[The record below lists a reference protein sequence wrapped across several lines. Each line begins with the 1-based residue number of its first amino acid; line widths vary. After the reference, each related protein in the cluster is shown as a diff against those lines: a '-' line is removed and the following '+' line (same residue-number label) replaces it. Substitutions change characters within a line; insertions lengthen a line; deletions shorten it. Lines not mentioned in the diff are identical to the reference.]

1 MGIGAAG
8 KHMRRTIGTGM
19 GLIALAAA
27 PAFAQSTAP
36 PPAMPPAT
44 TPPAGNADV
53 PTTVTVTA
61 RAPVVVHKIDRTVYD
76 LRDNPQ
82 ATTGS
87 VSDVLGTL
95 PSVTVDVNGN
105 VSVRG
110 GSVQVVVD
118 GKPQPSLRGAN
129 LAQALQSMPANTI
142 ARIEVITNPGPE
154 FRTDA
159 ATVINIVTKKT
170 GTRAPTG
177 DLVVNAG
184 SQARYNGTVS
194 GSFGI
199 GKWGFTGSLNLRQDH
214 RANVADVDRITRKA
228 DGSVATHMIETDPT
242 YYRNQATNI
251 DLGATYA
258 ADDNNSL
265 SLGANAGIR
274 PRAAPNAD
282 HIVFVDPLSGSV
294 LDDTTTV
301 SSGPAHY
308 NSRSL
313 TGGYKH
319 KGKRDGETF
328 SLQIR
333 HEEGDFLQ
341 DRRFFQTFDVPLAPV
356 NAYHQVITTRQL
368 TDDINGDY
376 VLPLAQDT
384 QFKTGFD
391 VQSLRN
397 TAWNFA
403 STIDDITGAETSS
416 APAGSHYMIGQR
428 LSAAYVDYQHPL
440 GKWIVEGGLR
450 LENMETRL
458 GYSRLQPFT
467 THSDLQW
474 SPSLFLSR
482 QLTADSKLKLTY
494 SHRIDRP
501 NDDQL
506 YGLTQQLD
514 AQDIY
519 TGNPNLKPAQ
529 TESYEV
535 GYDYT
540 TKPVAFSGTFFLR
553 QTRGTIVDYSYYQHP
568 GDTVLISTVENAG
581 SGSSGGLD
589 LSLDLHPSP
598 KVGLSFNSTLF
609 HTRQTAPVAGADVR
623 HSLSSANSKATLT
636 LNPTAADMIQFQAL
650 DFGRSLL
657 ADGYGESAPFI
668 NLSYSHKLT
677 AKLKLVI
684 TDNDLFHMQHYRQR
698 IETPQYRDNSDF
710 RPNGRIFY
718 IGLEYKLG
726 AAKPKR
732 SPGGGDSPN
741 AI

>member
-1 MGIGAAG
+1 
-8 KHMRRTIGTGM
+8 MRRVIGTGM
-19 GLIALAAA
+19 GLVALAAA
-27 PAFAQSTAP
+27 PAFAQSTGAQ
-36 PPAMPPAT
+36 PASKSDA
-44 TPPAGNADV
+44 AS
-53 PTTVTVTA
+53 PTTVVVTA
-61 RAPVVVHKIDRTVYD
+61 KAPVVVHKIDRTVYD
-76 LRDNPQ
+76 IRDNPQ

-118 GKPQPSLRGAN
+118 GKAMPALRGAN

-142 ARIEVITNPGPE
+142 ARIEVVTNPGPE

-170 GTRAPTG
+170 GVRAPTG

-184 SQARYNGTVS
+184 SEGRYNGTVS
-194 GSFGI
+194 GAFGV
-199 GKWGFTGSLNLRQDH
+199 GKWGFTGSLNLRQD
-214 RANVADVDRITRKA
+214 RRTNVGTVDRITRDA
-228 DGSVATHMIETDPT
+228 DGNVATHMIETTPT
-242 YYRNQATNI
+242 HYRNDATNV

-258 ADDNNSL
+258 ADDNDNFT
-265 SLGANAGIR
+265 LGANVAIR
-274 PRAAPNAD
+274 PREAPNAD
-282 HIVFVDPLSGSV
+282 HIVFVDPLSGDV
-294 LDDTTTV
+294 LNDTTTF
-301 SSGPAHY
+301 SSGPSHY

-328 SLQIR
+328 SLQVR
-333 HEEGDFLQ
+333 HEEDDFLQ
-341 DRRFFQTFDVPLAPV
+341 DRRFFETFNAPVQPV
-356 NAYHQVITTRQL
+356 NAYRQVINEREL

-391 VQSLRN
+391 VQSTR
-397 TAWNFA
+397 TTSWDFK
-403 STIDDITGAETSS
+403 STIDTTTGVET
-416 APAGSHYMIGQR
+416 ATVPGGNHYLIDQV

-450 LENMETRL
+450 LENMETRIR
-458 GYSRLQPFT
+458 YSRLDPFQT
-467 THSDLQW
+467 TSDLQW

-482 QLTADSKLKLTY
+482 QLTPDSKFKLTY

-514 AQDIY
+514 AQDVY

-529 TESYEV
+529 TESYEA

-540 TKPVAFSGTFFLR
+540 TKPVAFTGTFFLR
-553 QTRGTIVDYSYYQHP
+553 QTRGSIVSYSYYQHP
-568 GDTVLISTVENAG
+568 GDTLLISTVENAG
-581 SGSSGGLD
+581 NGASGGLD

-598 KVGLSFNSTLF
+598 KVSLSFNSTIF
-609 HTRQTAPVAGADVR
+609 HTSQTAPVAGADVR
-623 HSLSSANSKATLT
+623 RSLSSANSKATLT
-636 LNPTAADMIQFQAL
+636 LNPTAGDMIQLQAL
-650 DFGRSLL
+650 AFGRSLM
-657 ADGYGESAPFI
+657 ADGYSDSAPFI

-677 AKLKLVI
+677 AKLKLVV
-684 TDNDLFHMQHYRQR
+684 TDNDLFHMQHYEQR
-698 IETPQYRDNSDF
+698 IQTPQYRDNSDF
-710 RPNGRIFY
+710 RAAGRIFY
-718 IGLEYKLG
+718 IGLDYKLG
-726 AAKPKR
+726 AAK
-732 SPGGGDSPN
+732 GN
-741 AI
+741 